1 MRPASRLNHTPQ
13 QQIDELDVVGQDHAF
28 VRASGQ
34 LTVAVER
41 CVAVLIA
48 LTIGALAALD
58 RLALGVPLVIAS
70 ATVLTGLLVNLGASL
85 ARRHQRALELIADGR
100 GELPLRAII
109 RARKRL
115 LDPTEVERL
124 ARSLDLLRA
133 EVEPSSVRR
142 RPMRPVYSVRVIR
155 ALAFEL
161 GEVARLVRT
170 GGALRG
176 LARTE
181 QLITDGTSP
190 LYGNDEEALRQE
202 LGRIRFLLAS

>member
-13 QQIDELDVVGQDHAF
+13 QQIDELDVLGRHHAF
-28 VRASGQ
+28 VRATAQ

-41 CVAVLIA
+41 CVAVLIV
-48 LTIGALAALD
+48 LTIGTLAVLD
-58 RLALGVPLVIAS
+58 GLALGIPLTISS
-70 ATVLTGLLVNLGASL
+70 ATVLAGLLVNVGASV
-85 ARRHQRALELIADGR
+85 ATRHQRALELIADGR
-100 GELPLRAII
+100 GDLPLRAIV

-142 RPMRPVYSVRVIR
+142 RPMRPVYCVRVIR

-170 GGALRG
+170 GGGLRG

-190 LYGNDEEALRQE
+190 LYGSDEEALRQE